1 MEKAKNAWL
10 VRTFMFCKVPTNH
23 LYQSFLYIR
32 SCLLQM
38 FITTI
43 NFSFREFR
51 NVIKRFATHMVGESG
66 NIVM

>member
-1 MEKAKNAWL
+1 MEKAENAWL
-10 VRTFMFCKVPTNH
+10 VPTFMFCKVPLT
-23 LYQSFLYIR
+23 FIFTE
-32 SCLLQM
+32 LQT